1 MRLKRLTSSGQLLS
15 CVQLFATIHC
25 NTPGFPVHRQL
36 PELAQT
42 HVHQVSD
49 AIQPFHPLLPTS
61 PLPALNLSQ
70 HQGLFQWARSSH
82 QVAKVVELQF
92 QHQFGSRE
100 KTVMSPAFKELVL
113 QLSISHFGSRP
124 QILPR

>member
-1 MRLKRLTSSGQLLS
+1 MSIES
-15 CVQLFATIHC
+15 V
-25 NTPGFPVHRQL
+25 
-36 PELAQT
+36 
-42 HVHQVSD
+42 D
-49 AIQPFHPLLPTS
+49 AIQPSHLLSLAS
-61 PLPALNLSQ
+61 PLALNLSQ
-70 HQGLFQWARSSH
+70 HQGLFQRVRSSH